1 VAQAQAEDRVIWSSV
16 PCSRRT
22 PPRRGARFPSLLE
35 LPLMF
40 NRETTI
46 SELTRTLMTRAEEK
60 FGKQRAV
67 ELHSE
72 IEQMAVELHQLSTT
86 LVEFEDEP

>member
-1 VAQAQAEDRVIWSSV
+1 
-16 PCSRRT
+16 
-22 PPRRGARFPSLLE
+22 
-35 LPLMF
+35 MF
-40 NRETTI
+40 NRETTN